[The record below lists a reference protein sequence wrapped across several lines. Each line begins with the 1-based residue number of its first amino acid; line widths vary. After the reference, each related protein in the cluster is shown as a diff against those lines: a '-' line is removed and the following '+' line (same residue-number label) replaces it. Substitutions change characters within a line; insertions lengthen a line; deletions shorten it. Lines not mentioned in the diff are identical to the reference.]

1 MRYSSRVD
9 SASPFLSV
17 VLAVLCTASA
27 MGDFLKLP
35 SVMRA
40 AETVHCPPNLCTVL
54 GLIKIAAAA
63 GLIVGLVDDQT
74 GIAAAGGLTI
84 YFVLAVGAHIRV
96 RDRLAGMLPAM
107 VMLAISVATL
117 ATSL

>member
-1 MRYSSRVD
+1 MMD
-9 SASPFLSV
+9 SANSFLSV

-63 GLIVGLVDDQT
+63 GLIVGLTVDKI
-74 GIAAAGGLTI
+74 GIAAALGLSI
-84 YFVLAVGAHIRV
+84 YFALAVGAHIRV
-96 RDRLAGMLPAM
+96 KDRLKGTLPAIGMLA
-107 VMLAISVATL
+107 ASAATL

>member
-1 MRYSSRVD
+1 MD
-9 SASPFLSV
+9 FNIAFSV

-27 MGDFLKLP
+27 IGDFFKLP

-40 AETVHCPPNLCTVL
+40 AETVHCPTDLCTVL
-54 GLIKIAAAA
+54 GLIKIAAAT
-63 GLIVGLVDDQT
+63 GLIVGLTVDKIGT
-74 GIAAAGGLTI
+74 ASAVGLSI

-96 RDRLAGMLPAM
+96 RDRLKGILPAIGT
-107 VMLAISVATL
+107 LAISVATL

>member
-1 MRYSSRVD
+1 
-9 SASPFLSV
+9 
-17 VLAVLCTASA
+17 

-40 AETVHCPPNLCTVL
+40 AEIVHCPPNLCTVL

-63 GLIVGLVDDQT
+63 GLIVGLTVDKI
-74 GIAAAGGLTI
+74 GIAAAVGLSI

-96 RDRLAGMLPAM
+96 KDRLKGTLPAIG
-107 VMLAISVATL
+107 MLAISAATL